1 MRAQIRIGTSGF
13 SYPEWKSGFYPPDL
27 PQKRFLEHYASRF
40 PAVEI
45 DATFYRMPSAAML
58 EGWTG
63 RTPPHF
69 RFALKASRRITHQ
82 ERLRLPSEA
91 VDYLTSVLP
100 HLGERLG
107 VVLFQ
112 LPPNFTCDP
121 ERLELFLATLDP
133 DLPRAVEFRHVS
145 WFSEQT
151 YALLR
156 RHRTGLVI
164 HDAPEGTSPIE
175 ITGPAAYVRLRR
187 DSYPDADRER
197 WLERFRSWQAGG
209 VDVYAFVK
217 HKDNPDAPAVA
228 EAFLRGL

>member
-1 MRAQIRIGTSGF
+1 MAQVRIGTSGF
-13 SYPEWKSGFYPPDL
+13 AYREWKPRFYPADL
-27 PQKRFLEHYASRF
+27 AQKRFLEHYASKF

-58 EGWTG
+58 EGWVE

-69 RFALKASRRITHQ
+69 RFAVKASRRITHQ

-91 VDYLTSVLP
+91 TDYLVSVLP
-100 HLGERLG
+100 RLAERLG

-112 LPPNFTCDP
+112 LPPNFRSDS
-121 ERLELFLATLDP
+121 ERLELFLASLDP
-133 DLPRAVEFRHVS
+133 ELPRAVEFRHAS
-145 WFSEQT
+145 WFSEET

-164 HDAPEGTSPIE
+164 HDAPEETSPIE
-175 ITGPAAYVRLRR
+175 ITAPPAYVRLRK
-187 DSYPDADRER
+187 DSYPDAERER
-197 WLERFRSWQAGG
+197 WLERFRSWQADGT
-209 VDVYAFVK
+209 DVYAFVK

-228 EAFLRGL
+228 EAFLTGL